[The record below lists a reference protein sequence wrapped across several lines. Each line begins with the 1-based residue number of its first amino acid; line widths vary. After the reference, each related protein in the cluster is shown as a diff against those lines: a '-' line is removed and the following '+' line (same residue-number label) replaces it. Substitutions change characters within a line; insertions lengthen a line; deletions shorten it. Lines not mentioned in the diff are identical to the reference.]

1 MATVEKSR
9 ITLGRL
15 IFNRYGYI
23 TMAIM
28 LWTMLS
34 AIMVMLALNTDLDLN
49 VSLALSAMLAF
60 AAFLIWWQLSPHL
73 RRATP
78 PASSVEALFNDIRTH
93 QKPTLISLE
102 SDYCG
107 YCMTIGKRIHQLEHE
122 EGLRVVR
129 LSVHTEPGK
138 SLAEQFRLD
147 ATPTYLLLDGDAR
160 LLQEWTIALPV
171 ERVRYDV
178 RRQTAVREAVQAN

>member
-1 MATVEKSR
+1 MATLKKSH
-9 ITLGRL
+9 ITLAR
-15 IFNRYGYI
+15 IVFNRYGYVTI
-23 TMAIM
+23 AIM

-34 AIMVMLALNTDLDLN
+34 AMMIVLSLNTDLDLSI
-49 VSLALSAMLAF
+49 SLALSAMLAL

-78 PASSVEALFNDIRTH
+78 PASSVESLFNDIRAH
-93 QKPTLISLE
+93 QKPTLVSLE

-107 YCMTIGKRIHQLEHE
+107 YCMTVGKRIHQLERE
-122 EGLRVVR
+122 EGLRVIR

-138 SLAEQFRLD
+138 SLAEQFSLNT
-147 ATPTYLLLDGDAR
+147 TPTYLLLDGNAE

-171 ERVRYDV
+171 ERVRYAV
-178 RRQTAVREAVQAN
+178 RR

>member
-1 MATVEKSR
+1 MATLEKSR

-15 IFNRYGYI
+15 VFNRYGYV
-23 TMAIM
+23 TMATM
-28 LWTMLS
+28 LWMMLS
-34 AIMVMLALNTDLDLN
+34 AMMIVLALNTDLDLS
-49 VSLALSAMLAF
+49 VALASSATLAL
-60 AAFLIWWQLSPHL
+60 AAFLLWWQLSPHL

-78 PASSVEALFNDIRTH
+78 PASSLEALFDDVRAH

-107 YCMTIGKRIHQLEHE
+107 YCMTIGKRIHQLERE

-138 SLAEQFRLD
+138 SLAEQFRLH
-147 ATPTYLLLDGDAR
+147 ATPAYLLLDSDAK

-178 RRQTAVREAVQAN
+178 RRQTAAYKAVQAD